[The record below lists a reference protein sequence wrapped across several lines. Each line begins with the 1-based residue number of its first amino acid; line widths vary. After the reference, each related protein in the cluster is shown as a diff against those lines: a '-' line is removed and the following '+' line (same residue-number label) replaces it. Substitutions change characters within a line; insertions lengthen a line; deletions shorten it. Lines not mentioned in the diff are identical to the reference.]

1 VASNFEGQE
10 TLEAVVASLPK
21 MAEYLASIPDRQKTA
36 AADALERH
44 YLQTAL
50 GLGCSEEP
58 ARIWVAAL
66 MAHVQERLELMTRQ
80 GPVISVAAQPKEGN
94 SLIEILLTRAIGAV
108 VLLLASPLI
117 ALIWIGLKL
126 ERADPAIGLR
136 ATKQGSLTAYSFVL
150 GSGWVSRLVRH
161 ADLQSTP
168 MLWHL
173 VNGDAVLRFKHFAA
187 IIRFPSARQP
197 GT

>member
-66 MAHVQERLELMTRQ
+66 MAHVRERLELMTRQ
-80 GPVISVAAQPKEGN
+80 GPDTSVAAQPKESS
-94 SLIEILLTRAIGAV
+94 SLVESLLTRAIGAV
-108 VLLLASPLI
+108 ALLLASPLI

-126 ERADPAIGLR
+126 ERADPAMGLR
-136 ATKQGSLTAYSFVL
+136 ATEQGSVTASSFVL
-150 GSGWVSRLVRH
+150 GSGWVSRLVRR

-173 VNGDAVLRFKHFAA
+173 VNGDAVLRFKDFAA
-187 IIRFPSARQP
+187 IIRFPSARRR
-197 GT
+197 GA